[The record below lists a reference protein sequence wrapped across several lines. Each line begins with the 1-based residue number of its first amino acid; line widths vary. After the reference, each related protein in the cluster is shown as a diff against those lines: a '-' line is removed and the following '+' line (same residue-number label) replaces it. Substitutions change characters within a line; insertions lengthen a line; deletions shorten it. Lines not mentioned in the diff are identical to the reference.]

1 MTSVKEKAYAK
12 INLFLDVT
20 NRREDG
26 FHSIS
31 TVMHSLS
38 LCDDITVSIT
48 GKGKR
53 GVTML
58 LDGNRRLPTDTR
70 NIAVM
75 AAQLFLDTLCLDFEV
90 SIKLY
95 KRIPISAGLA
105 GGSTDAAAVLRAMN
119 KLFSRPMS
127 EKMLLSLAAR
137 VGSDVPY
144 CLRGGTALC
153 EGRGEKIT
161 RLPNALKLYTVIAVA
176 NERVST
182 PIAYTT
188 LDEMYNNFDGSV
200 PSCGPNASSQI
211 IESASTGILPQTL
224 YNIFE
229 SAILPKYPGATG
241 LKEKLADLGAT
252 HTLMSGSG
260 PSVYGIFATEN
271 DAVKAQEALTKEGI
285 TAFYAQSV

>member
-26 FHSIS
+26 FHSIR

-58 LDGNRRLPTDTR
+58 LDGNRRLPTDGK
-70 NIAVM
+70 NIAVS
-75 AAQLFLDTLCLDFEV
+75 AAQLFLDTLCLDYEV
-90 SIKLY
+90 TIRLY

-119 KLFSRPMS
+119 KLFFRPMS

-161 RLPNALKLYTVIAVA
+161 RLPDALRLYAVIAVA

-182 PIAYTT
+182 PMAYTV
-188 LDEMYNNFDGSV
+188 LDEMYNNFDGSI
-200 PSCGPNASSQI
+200 PSCAPDASEQI
-211 IESASTGILPQTL
+211 IKSASTGILPGKL

-229 SAILPKYPGATG
+229 SAILPRCPGATG
-241 LKEKLADLGAT
+241 LKEKLINLGAT

-260 PSVYGIFATEN
+260 PSVYGIFATEKE
-271 DAVKAQEALTKEGI
+271 AMKAQMALTEGEI
-285 TAFYAQSV
+285 TAFFAQSI